1 MIHRWFVSN
10 NLYTQ
15 TRLIGSIQYLSDVPE
30 YRKNTTLSDDTS
42 LPPPNDS
49 EEQRP
54 NALTYQ
60 GYTPYWAHYTRTPM
74 KI

>member
-54 NALTYQ
+54 NALTDQ
-60 GYTPYWAHYTRTPM
+60 GYTSYRAYCNKTPT